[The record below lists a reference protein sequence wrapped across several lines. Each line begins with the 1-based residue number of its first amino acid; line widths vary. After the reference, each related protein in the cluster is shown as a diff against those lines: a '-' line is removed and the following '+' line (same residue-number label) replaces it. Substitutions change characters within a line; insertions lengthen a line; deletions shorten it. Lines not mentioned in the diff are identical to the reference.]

1 MINII
6 YTSNTPTSWTD
17 RYTSNL
23 SSQNV
28 LHVVDP
34 GNRFVR
40 GLDML
45 SGVLVYDSYFTMGT
59 PTTLAVYDTENVPSI
74 LGMSNKHG
82 IV

>member
-1 MINII
+1 M
-6 YTSNTPTSWTD
+6 
-17 RYTSNL
+17 
-23 SSQNV
+23 
-28 LHVVDP
+28 VDP

-82 IV
+82 IVQHSKSIKKIKLDLT